1 MDRRKQKLLLALG
14 YEAISDTIYKK
25 GMDME
30 VISDQESFDDMR
42 VRLSKKHH
50 VVITDDGVVIEFVHN
65 KSMDENAPSYYWRSS
80 LPILRSYHTDPK
92 FTAFFGILDVLSTI
106 PKKDMVEDEKPAE
119 EPKKEPKEEME
130 VEYDLETEQQYYA
143 AEWIKDI
150 PTPVLYRMTVAGKR
164 VYYEMD
170 VDGYPIIYDGATN
183 NIANG
188 YCDTSGAL
196 EKWKNEMRLKGKD
209 PDEYANYRADLGTI
223 MHYLFGLYL
232 TGVNIK
238 LIPTWIRKVVKEA
251 KLRIDR
257 YRMERILVDNI
268 DELIED
274 LISFAIFCK
283 ERHVKP
289 VLIEKMLRS
298 SRLKVASSV
307 DAVVEMDSEPE
318 MVEIEVET
326 GEFYKTGAKKGQPKT
341 EKKKI
346 KRCRRIFAILDFK
359 SNRKG
364 NFYDEYAFQLE
375 LYRRMIM
382 ENYGKILEIEEIY
395 NFAPGDPTAKTSQYK
410 LKRQTDNPIL
420 NMATVVYLQGKYKFE
435 KTNYTV
441 TSRIGSLDIESD
453 FELNNLIR
461 KESLRDYIYRIMSE
475 RIG

>member
-106 PKKDMVEDEKPAE
+106 PKKDMDEEEKSVE

-130 VEYDLETEQQYYA
+130 VEYYLETEQQYYA

-251 KLRIDR
+251 KLRIDK
-257 YRMERILVDNI
+257 YRMERILVDNM

-298 SRLKVASSV
+298 RRLKVASSV

-326 GEFYKTGAKKGQPKT
+326 GELYKTGAKKGQPKT

>member
-1 MDRRKQKLLLALG
+1 MDRRKQRLLLDLG
-14 YEAISDTIYKK
+14 YKAISDTVYSYGTI
-25 GMDME
+25 ME
-30 VISDQESFDDMR
+30 VISDQEPFDDMR
-42 VRLSKKHH
+42 VRLSERHN
-50 VVITDDGVVIEFVHN
+50 VIIADDGEVEWSALGKIA
-65 KSMDENAPSYYWRSS
+65 DEHRSSYYWRSS
-80 LPILRSYHTDPK
+80 LPVLRSYHTDPK
-92 FTAFFGILDVLSTI
+92 FTAFFGILDVLSTV
-106 PKKDMVEDEKPAE
+106 PKKDMVEEEKPVE
-119 EPKKEPKEEME
+119 EPKNEPNEEME

-251 KLRIDR
+251 KLRIDK
-257 YRMERILVDNI
+257 YRIERILVDNI

-375 LYRRMIM
+375 LYRRMIL

-441 TSRIGSLDIESD
+441 TSRIGSLDIEGD
-453 FELNNLIR
+453 FELNGLIR
-461 KESLRDYIYRIMSE
+461 KESLRDYIYRVMSE
-475 RIG
+475 RRG

>member
-42 VRLSKKHH
+42 VRLSKKHR
-50 VVITDDGVVIEFVHN
+50 VVITDDGIVIEFVHN
-65 KSMDENAPSYYWRSS
+65 KPMDENTPSYYWRSS

-106 PKKDMVEDEKPAE
+106 PKKDMDEEEKSVE
-119 EPKKEPKEEME
+119 EPKEEME

-251 KLRIDR
+251 KLRIDK

-318 MVEIEVET
+318 TVEIEVET

-375 LYRRMIM
+375 LYRRMIL

-441 TSRIGSLDIESD
+441 TSRIGSLDIEGEFD
-453 FELNNLIR
+453 VNKLIR
-461 KESLRDYIYRIMSE
+461 KEPLRDYIYRVMNE
-475 RIG
+475 RRG

>member
-1 MDRRKQKLLLALG
+1 MDRRKQRLLLDIG
-14 YEAISDTIYKK
+14 YKAISDTVYSYGTI
-25 GMDME
+25 ME
-30 VISDQESFDDMR
+30 VISDQEPFDDMR
-42 VRLSKKHH
+42 VRLSERHN
-50 VVITDDGVVIEFVHN
+50 VIIADDGEVEWSALGKIA
-65 KSMDENAPSYYWRSS
+65 DEH
-80 LPILRSYHTDPK
+80 RSYHTDPK
-92 FTAFFGILDVLSTI
+92 FTAFFGILDVLSTV
-106 PKKDMVEDEKPAE
+106 PKKDMVEEEKPVE
-119 EPKKEPKEEME
+119 EPNEEME

-251 KLRIDR
+251 KLRIDK

-326 GEFYKTGAKKGQPKT
+326 GEFYKVGAKKGQPKT

-375 LYRRMIM
+375 LYRRMIL

-441 TSRIGSLDIESD
+441 TSRIGSLDIEGD
-453 FELNNLIR
+453 FELNGLIR
-461 KESLRDYIYRIMSE
+461 KESLRDYIYRVMSE
-475 RIG
+475 RRG

>member
-42 VRLSKKHH
+42 VRLSKKHR
-50 VVITDDGVVIEFVHN
+50 VVITDDGIVIEFVHN
-65 KSMDENAPSYYWRSS
+65 KPMDENAPSYYWRSS

-106 PKKDMVEDEKPAE
+106 PKKDMVEEEKPVD
-119 EPKKEPKEEME
+119 EPKKEPDEEIE
-130 VEYDLETEQQYYA
+130 IEYDLETEQQYYA

-164 VYYEMD
+164 VYYEMGA
-170 VDGYPIIYDGATN
+170 DGYPIIYDGATN

-196 EKWKNEMRLKGKD
+196 EKWKNEIRLKGKD

-251 KLRIDR
+251 KLRIDK
-257 YRMERILVDNI
+257 YRMERILVDNM

-298 SRLKVASSV
+298 RRLKVASSV
-307 DAVVEMDSEPE
+307 DAVVEMDSELE

-326 GEFYKTGAKKGQPKT
+326 GELYKVGAKKGQPKM
-341 EKKKI
+341 EKKKV

-375 LYRRMIM
+375 LYRRMIL

-441 TSRIGSLDIESD
+441 TSRTGSLDIEGD
-453 FELNNLIR
+453 FELNDLIR
-461 KESLRDYIYRIMSE
+461 KESLRDYIYRVMSE
-475 RIG
+475 RRG

>member
-106 PKKDMVEDEKPAE
+106 QKKDMDEEEKSVE
-119 EPKKEPKEEME
+119 EPKKESKEEME

-251 KLRIDR
+251 KLRIDK

-283 ERHVKP
+283 ERNVKP

-326 GEFYKTGAKKGQPKT
+326 GESYKTGAKKGQPKT

-375 LYRRMIM
+375 LYRRMIL

-395 NFAPGDPTAKTSQYK
+395 NFAPGDPTAKTNQYK

-435 KTNYTV
+435 KTNYMV
-441 TSRIGSLDIESD
+441 TSRIGSLDIEGD
-453 FELNNLIR
+453 FELNGLIR
-461 KESLRDYIYRIMSE
+461 KESLRDYIYRVMSE
-475 RIG
+475 RRG

>member
-1 MDRRKQKLLLALG
+1 MDRRKQKLFLALG

-106 PKKDMVEDEKPAE
+106 PKKDMDEEEKSVE
-119 EPKKEPKEEME
+119 EPKEEME

-251 KLRIDR
+251 KLRIDK

-375 LYRRMIM
+375 LYRRMIL

-441 TSRIGSLDIESD
+441 TSRIGSLDIEGEFD
-453 FELNNLIR
+453 VNKLVR
-461 KESLRDYIYRIMSE
+461 KEPLRDYIYRVMNE
-475 RIG
+475 RRG

>member
-50 VVITDDGVVIEFVHN
+50 VVITDDGVVIEFVYN

-80 LPILRSYHTDPK
+80 LPILRSYHIDPK

-106 PKKDMVEDEKPAE
+106 PKKDMDEEEKSVE
-119 EPKKEPKEEME
+119 EPEKEPKEEME

-143 AEWIKDI
+143 AEWITDI

-251 KLRIDR
+251 KLRIDK

-318 MVEIEVET
+318 TVEIEVET
-326 GEFYKTGAKKGQPKT
+326 GEFYKTGAKKDQPKT

-375 LYRRMIM
+375 LYRRMIL

-441 TSRIGSLDIESD
+441 TSRIGSLDIEGD
-453 FELNNLIR
+453 FELNGLIR
-461 KESLRDYIYRIMSE
+461 KESLRDYIYRVMSE
-475 RIG
+475 RRG

>member
-1 MDRRKQKLLLALG
+1 MDRRKQKLLLVLG
-14 YEAISDTIYKK
+14 YEAISDTIYRK
-25 GMDME
+25 GSVME
-30 VISDQESFDDMR
+30 VISDQESIEDMIS
-42 VRLSKKHH
+42 RLENRHH
-50 VVITDDGVVIEFVHN
+50 INITMVSDSRIDLEDRSGLIMN
-65 KSMDENAPSYYWRSS
+65 MLSAWRSS

-150 PTPVLYRMTVAGKR
+150 PTPILYRMTVAGKR
-164 VYYEMD
+164 VYYEMGA
-170 VDGYPIIYDGATN
+170 DGYPIIYDGATN

-251 KLRIDR
+251 KLRIDK

-268 DELIED
+268 DELIDD

-307 DAVVEMDSEPE
+307 DAVVEMDGEPE

-326 GEFYKTGAKKGQPKT
+326 GEFYKT

-375 LYRRMIM
+375 LYRRMIL

-441 TSRIGSLDIESD
+441 TSRVGSLDIEGEFD
-453 FELNNLIR
+453 VNKLVR
-461 KESLRDYIYRIMSE
+461 KEPLRDYIYRVMNE
-475 RIG
+475 RRG

>member
-1 MDRRKQKLLLALG
+1 MDRRKRNILIAIG

-106 PKKDMVEDEKPAE
+106 PKKDMDEEEKSVE

-170 VDGYPIIYDGATN
+170 VDGYPIIYDGVTN

-251 KLRIDR
+251 KLRIDK

-318 MVEIEVET
+318 TVEIEVET

-375 LYRRMIM
+375 LYRRMIL

-441 TSRIGSLDIESD
+441 TSRIGSLDIEGD
-453 FELNNLIR
+453 FELNGLIR
-461 KESLRDYIYRIMSE
+461 KESLRDYIYRVMSE
-475 RIG
+475 RRG

>member
-119 EPKKEPKEEME
+119 EPKEEME

-318 MVEIEVET
+318 TVEIEVET

-375 LYRRMIM
+375 LYRRMIL

-441 TSRIGSLDIESD
+441 TSRIGSLDIEGD
-453 FELNNLIR
+453 FELNGLIR
-461 KESLRDYIYRIMSE
+461 KESLRDYIYRVMSE
-475 RIG
+475 RRG

>member
-106 PKKDMVEDEKPAE
+106 PKKDMDEEEKSVE

-209 PDEYANYRADLGTI
+209 PDECANYRADLGTI

-251 KLRIDR
+251 KLRIDK
-257 YRMERILVDNI
+257 YRMERILVDNM

-298 SRLKVASSV
+298 RRLKVASSV

-318 MVEIEVET
+318 MVEIEIET

>member
-106 PKKDMVEDEKPAE
+106 PKKDMDEEEKSVE
-119 EPKKEPKEEME
+119 EPKEEME

-251 KLRIDR
+251 KLRIDK

-298 SRLKVASSV
+298 RRLKVASSV
-307 DAVVEMDSEPE
+307 DAVVEMDGEPE

-326 GEFYKTGAKKGQPKT
+326 GEFYKTGAKEGQPKT

-441 TSRIGSLDIESD
+441 TSRMGSLDIESD

>member
-106 PKKDMVEDEKPAE
+106 PKKDMDEEEKSVE
-119 EPKKEPKEEME
+119 EPKEEME

-143 AEWIKDI
+143 AEWIRDI

-251 KLRIDR
+251 KLRIDK

-375 LYRRMIM
+375 LYRRMIL

-395 NFAPGDPTAKTSQYK
+395 NFAPGDPAAKTSQYK

-441 TSRIGSLDIESD
+441 TSRIGSLDIEGD
-453 FELNNLIR
+453 FELNGLIR
-461 KESLRDYIYRIMSE
+461 KESLRDYIYRVMSE
-475 RIG
+475 RRG

>member
-42 VRLSKKHH
+42 VRLSKKHR
-50 VVITDDGVVIEFVHN
+50 VVITDDGIVIEFVHN
-65 KSMDENAPSYYWRSS
+65 KPMDENAPSYYWRSS

-106 PKKDMVEDEKPAE
+106 PKKDMVEEEKPVD
-119 EPKKEPKEEME
+119 EPKKEPDEEIE
-130 VEYDLETEQQYYA
+130 IEYDLETEQQYYA

-164 VYYEMD
+164 VYYEMGA
-170 VDGYPIIYDGATN
+170 DGYPIIYDGATN

-251 KLRIDR
+251 KLRIDK
-257 YRMERILVDNI
+257 YRMERILVDNM

-298 SRLKVASSV
+298 RRLKVASSV

-326 GEFYKTGAKKGQPKT
+326 GELYKVEAKKGQPKM
-341 EKKKI
+341 EKKKV

-375 LYRRMIM
+375 LYRRMIL

-441 TSRIGSLDIESD
+441 TSRIGSLDIEGD
-453 FELNNLIR
+453 FELNGLIR
-461 KESLRDYIYRIMSE
+461 KESLRDYIYRVMSE
-475 RIG
+475 RRG

>member
-25 GMDME
+25 GTDME

-50 VVITDDGVVIEFVHN
+50 VVITDDGIVIEFVHN
-65 KSMDENAPSYYWRSS
+65 KPMDENAPSYYWRSS

-106 PKKDMVEDEKPAE
+106 PKKDMAEKEKPVE

-238 LIPTWIRKVVKEA
+238 LIPTWIRKAVKEA
-251 KLRIDR
+251 KLRIDK
-257 YRMERILVDNI
+257 YRMERILVDNM

-298 SRLKVASSV
+298 RRLKVASSV

-341 EKKKI
+341 KEKKI

-375 LYRRMIM
+375 LYRRMIL

>member
-106 PKKDMVEDEKPAE
+106 PKKDMDEGEKSVE
-119 EPKKEPKEEME
+119 EPKEEME

-251 KLRIDR
+251 KLRIDK
-257 YRMERILVDNI
+257 YRMERILVDNM

-298 SRLKVASSV
+298 RRLKVASSV

-318 MVEIEVET
+318 TVEIEVET

-375 LYRRMIM
+375 LYRRMIL

-441 TSRIGSLDIESD
+441 TSRVGSLDIEGEFD
-453 FELNNLIR
+453 VNKLIR
-461 KESLRDYIYRIMSE
+461 KEPLRDYIYRVMNE
-475 RIG
+475 RRG

>member
-42 VRLSKKHH
+42 VRLSKKHR
-50 VVITDDGVVIEFVHN
+50 VVITDDGIVIEFVHN
-65 KSMDENAPSYYWRSS
+65 KPMDENAPSYYWRSS

-106 PKKDMVEDEKPAE
+106 PKKDMVEEEKPVD
-119 EPKKEPKEEME
+119 EPKKEPDEEIE
-130 VEYDLETEQQYYA
+130 IEYDLETEQQYYA

-164 VYYEMD
+164 VYYEMGA
-170 VDGYPIIYDGATN
+170 DGYPIIYDGATN

-251 KLRIDR
+251 KLRIDK
-257 YRMERILVDNI
+257 YRMERILVDNM

-298 SRLKVASSV
+298 RRLKVASSV

-326 GEFYKTGAKKGQPKT
+326 GELYKVGAKRGQPKM
-341 EKKKI
+341 EKKKV

-375 LYRRMIM
+375 LYRRMIL

-441 TSRIGSLDIESD
+441 TSRIGSLDIEGD
-453 FELNNLIR
+453 FELNGLIR
-461 KESLRDYIYRIMSE
+461 KESLRDYIYRVMSE
-475 RIG
+475 RRG

>member
-106 PKKDMVEDEKPAE
+106 PKKDMDEEEKSVE
-119 EPKKEPKEEME
+119 EPKEEME

-164 VYYEMD
+164 VYYEMGA
-170 VDGYPIIYDGATN
+170 DGYPIIYDGATN

-251 KLRIDR
+251 KLRIDK

-318 MVEIEVET
+318 TVEIEVET

-375 LYRRMIM
+375 LYRRMIL

-441 TSRIGSLDIESD
+441 TSRIGSLDIEGD
-453 FELNNLIR
+453 FELNGLIR
-461 KESLRDYIYRIMSE
+461 KESLRDYIYRVMSE
-475 RIG
+475 RRG

>member
-106 PKKDMVEDEKPAE
+106 PKKDMDEEEKSVE
-119 EPKKEPKEEME
+119 EPKEEME

-143 AEWIKDI
+143 AEWIRDI

-251 KLRIDR
+251 KLRIDK

-375 LYRRMIM
+375 LYRRMIL

-441 TSRIGSLDIESD
+441 TSRIGSLDIEGD
-453 FELNNLIR
+453 FELNDLIR
-461 KESLRDYIYRIMSE
+461 KESLRDYIYRVMSE
-475 RIG
+475 RRG

>member
-106 PKKDMVEDEKPAE
+106 PKKDMVEDEKPAD

-251 KLRIDR
+251 KLRIDK

-326 GEFYKTGAKKGQPKT
+326 GELYKVGAKKGQPKM
-341 EKKKI
+341 EKKKV

-375 LYRRMIM
+375 LYRRMIL

-441 TSRIGSLDIESD
+441 TSRIGSLDIEGD
-453 FELNNLIR
+453 FELNGLIR
-461 KESLRDYIYRIMSE
+461 KESLRDYIYRVMSE
-475 RIG
+475 RRG

>member
-42 VRLSKKHH
+42 VRLSKKHR
-50 VVITDDGVVIEFVHN
+50 VVITDDGIVIEFVHN
-65 KSMDENAPSYYWRSS
+65 KPMDENAPSYYWRSS

-106 PKKDMVEDEKPAE
+106 PKKDMVEEEKPVD
-119 EPKKEPKEEME
+119 EPKKEPDEEIE
-130 VEYDLETEQQYYA
+130 IEYDLETEQQYYA

-164 VYYEMD
+164 VYYEMGA
-170 VDGYPIIYDGATN
+170 DGYPIIYDGATN

-251 KLRIDR
+251 KLRIDK
-257 YRMERILVDNI
+257 YRMERILVDNM

-298 SRLKVASSV
+298 RRLKVASSV

-326 GEFYKTGAKKGQPKT
+326 GELYKVGAKKGQPKM
-341 EKKKI
+341 EKKKV

-441 TSRIGSLDIESD
+441 TSRIGSLDIEGD
-453 FELNNLIR
+453 FELNGLIR
-461 KESLRDYIYRIMSE
+461 KESLRDYIYRVMSE
-475 RIG
+475 RRG

>member
-106 PKKDMVEDEKPAE
+106 PKKDMDEEEKSVE
-119 EPKKEPKEEME
+119 EPKEEME

-251 KLRIDR
+251 KLRIDK
-257 YRMERILVDNI
+257 YRMERILVDNM

-298 SRLKVASSV
+298 RRLKVASSV

-318 MVEIEVET
+318 TVEIEVET

-375 LYRRMIM
+375 LYRRMIL

-395 NFAPGDPTAKTSQYK
+395 NFAPGDPTAKTGQYK

-441 TSRIGSLDIESD
+441 TSRVGSLDIEGEFD
-453 FELNNLIR
+453 VNKLIR
-461 KESLRDYIYRIMSE
+461 KEPLRDYIYRVMNE
-475 RIG
+475 RRG

>member
-106 PKKDMVEDEKPAE
+106 PKKDMDE
-119 EPKKEPKEEME
+119 EEME

-251 KLRIDR
+251 KLRIDK

-318 MVEIEVET
+318 TVEIEVET

-375 LYRRMIM
+375 LYRRMIL

-441 TSRIGSLDIESD
+441 TSRIGSLDIEGEFD
-453 FELNNLIR
+453 VNKLVR
-461 KESLRDYIYRIMSE
+461 KEPLRDYIYRVMSE
-475 RIG
+475 RRG

>member
-106 PKKDMVEDEKPAE
+106 PKKDMDEEEKSVE
-119 EPKKEPKEEME
+119 EPKEEME

-170 VDGYPIIYDGATN
+170 VDGYPIIYDGVTN

-251 KLRIDR
+251 KLRIDK

-318 MVEIEVET
+318 TVEIEVET

-375 LYRRMIM
+375 LYRRMIL

-441 TSRIGSLDIESD
+441 TSRIGSLDIEGD
-453 FELNNLIR
+453 FELNGLIR
-461 KESLRDYIYRIMSE
+461 KESLRDYIYRVMSE
-475 RIG
+475 RRG

>member
-1 MDRRKQKLLLALG
+1 MDRRKQKLLLVLG
-14 YEAISDTIYKK
+14 YEAISDTIYRK
-25 GMDME
+25 GSVME
-30 VISDQESFDDMR
+30 VISDQESIEDMIS
-42 VRLSKKHH
+42 RLENRHH
-50 VVITDDGVVIEFVHN
+50 INITMVSDSRIDLEDRSGLIMN
-65 KSMDENAPSYYWRSS
+65 MLSAWRSS

-150 PTPVLYRMTVAGKR
+150 PTPILYRMTVAGKR
-164 VYYEMD
+164 VYYEMGA
-170 VDGYPIIYDGATN
+170 DGYPIIYDGATN

-251 KLRIDR
+251 KLRIDK

-268 DELIED
+268 DELIDD

-318 MVEIEVET
+318 TVEIEVET
-326 GEFYKTGAKKGQPKT
+326 GEFYKT

-375 LYRRMIM
+375 LYRRMIL

-441 TSRIGSLDIESD
+441 TSRVGSLDIEGEFD
-453 FELNNLIR
+453 VNKLIR
-461 KESLRDYIYRIMSE
+461 KEPLRDYIYRVMNE
-475 RIG
+475 RRG

>member
-42 VRLSKKHH
+42 VRLSKKHR
-50 VVITDDGVVIEFVHN
+50 VVITDDGIVIEFVHN
-65 KSMDENAPSYYWRSS
+65 KPMDENAPSYYWRSS

-106 PKKDMVEDEKPAE
+106 PKKDMVEEEKPVD
-119 EPKKEPKEEME
+119 EPKKEPDEEIE
-130 VEYDLETEQQYYA
+130 IEYDLETEQQYYA

-150 PTPVLYRMTVAGKR
+150 PTPVLYRMAVAGKR
-164 VYYEMD
+164 VYYEMGA
-170 VDGYPIIYDGATN
+170 DGYPIIYDGATN

-196 EKWKNEMRLKGKD
+196 EKWENEMRLKGKD

-251 KLRIDR
+251 KLRIDK
-257 YRMERILVDNI
+257 YRMERILVDNM

-298 SRLKVASSV
+298 RRLKVASSV

-326 GEFYKTGAKKGQPKT
+326 GELYKVGAKKGQPKM
-341 EKKKI
+341 EKKKV

-375 LYRRMIM
+375 LYRRMIL

-441 TSRIGSLDIESD
+441 TSRIGSLDIEGD
-453 FELNNLIR
+453 FELNGLIR
-461 KESLRDYIYRIMSE
+461 KESLRDYIYRVMSE
-475 RIG
+475 RRG

>member
-42 VRLSKKHH
+42 VRLSKKHR
-50 VVITDDGVVIEFVHN
+50 VVITDDGIVIEFVHN
-65 KSMDENAPSYYWRSS
+65 KPMDENAPSYYWRSS

-106 PKKDMVEDEKPAE
+106 PKKDMVEEEKPVE
-119 EPKKEPKEEME
+119 EPKEEME

-209 PDEYANYRADLGTI
+209 PDDYANYRADLGTI

-251 KLRIDR
+251 KLRIDK

-318 MVEIEVET
+318 TVEIEVET

-375 LYRRMIM
+375 LYRRMIL

-441 TSRIGSLDIESD
+441 TSRIGSLDIKGD
-453 FELNNLIR
+453 FELNGLIR
-461 KESLRDYIYRIMSE
+461 KESLRDYIYRVMSE
-475 RIG
+475 RRG

>member
-1 MDRRKQKLLLALG
+1 
-14 YEAISDTIYKK
+14 
-25 GMDME
+25 
-30 VISDQESFDDMR
+30 
-42 VRLSKKHH
+42 
-50 VVITDDGVVIEFVHN
+50 
-65 KSMDENAPSYYWRSS
+65 
-80 LPILRSYHTDPK
+80 
-92 FTAFFGILDVLSTI
+92 
-106 PKKDMVEDEKPAE
+106 
-119 EPKKEPKEEME
+119 
-130 VEYDLETEQQYYA
+130 
-143 AEWIKDI
+143 
-150 PTPVLYRMTVAGKR
+150 
-164 VYYEMD
+164 
-170 VDGYPIIYDGATN
+170 
-183 NIANG
+183 
-188 YCDTSGAL
+188 
-196 EKWKNEMRLKGKD
+196 MRLKGKD
-209 PDEYANYRADLGTI
+209 PDEYADYRADLGTI

-232 TGVNIK
+232 TGVKIK
-238 LIPTWIRKVVKEA
+238 LIPTWIRKAVKEA
-251 KLRIDR
+251 KLRIDK
-257 YRMERILVDNI
+257 YRMERILVDNM

-298 SRLKVASSV
+298 RRLKVASSV

-375 LYRRMIM
+375 LYRRMIL

-441 TSRIGSLDIESD
+441 TSRIGSLDIEGD
-453 FELNNLIR
+453 FELNGLIR
-461 KESLRDYIYRIMSE
+461 KESLRDYIYRVMSE
-475 RIG
+475 RRG

>member
-1 MDRRKQKLLLALG
+1 MDERKHKLLIGLG
-14 YEAISDTIYKK
+14 YISIGGNIYKK
-25 GMDME
+25 GMMME
-30 VISDQESFDDMR
+30 VISDTESYEEMEA
-42 VRLSKKHH
+42 RLGNVKEIKILS
-50 VVITDDGVVIEFVHN
+50 
-65 KSMDENAPSYYWRSS
+65 PWRSV
-80 LPILRSYHTDPK
+80 LPIPRSYHTDPK
-92 FTAFFGILDVLSTI
+92 FTAFFGIMDLMATV
-106 PKKDMVEDEKPAE
+106 PKEILEAGMKEEADRYKSQEKE
-119 EPKKEPKEEME
+119 RIEKKEEME
-130 VEYDLETEQQYYA
+130 IEYDLETEQQYYA
-143 AEWIKDI
+143 AEWIKEI
-150 PTPVLYRMTVAGKR
+150 PTPILYRMTVSGKR
-164 VYYEMD
+164 VYFEMGM
-170 VDGYPIIYDGATN
+170 DGYPIIYDGATN

-232 TGVNIK
+232 TGVDMR
-238 LIPTWIRKVVKEA
+238 LTPSWIRKRVKESD
-251 KLRIDR
+251 LRISKT
-257 YRMERILVDNI
+257 RMEKILTDNM

-283 ERHVKP
+283 NRHVKP

-318 MVEIEVET
+318 MIEVEVET
-326 GEFYKTGAKKGQPKT
+326 GEVYKVGSKKGQPKT
-341 EKKKI
+341 ERKKV

-375 LYRRMIM
+375 LYRRMIV

-395 NFAPGDPTAKTSQYK
+395 NFAPGDPTAKTESSQYK

-435 KTNYTV
+435 KTNYMV
-441 TSRIGSLDIESD
+441 TSRVGSLSLDKD
-453 FELNNLIR
+453 FETNDLIR
-461 KESLRDYIYRIMSE
+461 KEPLRDYIYRVMNE
-475 RIG
+475 RRG

>member
-42 VRLSKKHH
+42 VRLSKKHR
-50 VVITDDGVVIEFVHN
+50 VVITDDGIVIEFVHN
-65 KSMDENAPSYYWRSS
+65 KPMDENAPSYYWRSS

-106 PKKDMVEDEKPAE
+106 PKKDMVEEEKPVD
-119 EPKKEPKEEME
+119 EPKKEPDEEIE
-130 VEYDLETEQQYYA
+130 IEYGLETEQQYYA

-164 VYYEMD
+164 VYYEMGA
-170 VDGYPIIYDGATN
+170 DGYPIIYDGATN

-251 KLRIDR
+251 KLRIDK
-257 YRMERILVDNI
+257 YRMERILVDNM

-298 SRLKVASSV
+298 RRLKVASSV

-326 GEFYKTGAKKGQPKT
+326 GELYKVGAKKGQPKM
-341 EKKKI
+341 EKKKV

-375 LYRRMIM
+375 LYRRMIL

-441 TSRIGSLDIESD
+441 TSRIGSLDIEGD
-453 FELNNLIR
+453 FELNGLIR
-461 KESLRDYIYRIMSE
+461 KESLRDYIYRVMSE
-475 RIG
+475 RRG

>member
-1 MDRRKQKLLLALG
+1 
-14 YEAISDTIYKK
+14 
-25 GMDME
+25 
-30 VISDQESFDDMR
+30 
-42 VRLSKKHH
+42 
-50 VVITDDGVVIEFVHN
+50 
-65 KSMDENAPSYYWRSS
+65 
-80 LPILRSYHTDPK
+80 
-92 FTAFFGILDVLSTI
+92 
-106 PKKDMVEDEKPAE
+106 
-119 EPKKEPKEEME
+119 ME

-238 LIPTWIRKVVKEA
+238 LIPTWIRKAVKEA
-251 KLRIDR
+251 KLRIDK

-298 SRLKVASSV
+298 RRLKVASSV
-307 DAVVEMDSEPE
+307 DAVVEMDGEPE

-341 EKKKI
+341 EK
-346 KRCRRIFAILDFK
+346 RR
-359 SNRKG
+359 
-364 NFYDEYAFQLE
+364 
-375 LYRRMIM
+375 
-382 ENYGKILEIEEIY
+382 
-395 NFAPGDPTAKTSQYK
+395 
-410 LKRQTDNPIL
+410 
-420 NMATVVYLQGKYKFE
+420 
-435 KTNYTV
+435 
-441 TSRIGSLDIESD
+441 
-453 FELNNLIR
+453 
-461 KESLRDYIYRIMSE
+461 
-475 RIG
+475 

>member
-65 KSMDENAPSYYWRSS
+65 KSMDENAPSYCWRSS

-106 PKKDMVEDEKPAE
+106 PKKDIAEEEKPAE
-119 EPKKEPKEEME
+119 EPKNEPKEEME

-164 VYYEMD
+164 VYYEMGA
-170 VDGYPIIYDGATN
+170 DGYPIIYDGATN

-251 KLRIDR
+251 KLRIDK

-318 MVEIEVET
+318 TVEIEVET

-375 LYRRMIM
+375 LYRRMIL

>member
-50 VVITDDGVVIEFVHN
+50 VVITDDGVVIEFVDN

-106 PKKDMVEDEKPAE
+106 PKKDMDEEEKSVE

-150 PTPVLYRMTVAGKR
+150 PTPILYRMTVAGKR
-164 VYYEMD
+164 VYYEMGA
-170 VDGYPIIYDGATN
+170 DGYPIIYDGATN

-251 KLRIDR
+251 KLRIDK

-318 MVEIEVET
+318 TVEIEVET

-441 TSRIGSLDIESD
+441 TSRIGSLDIEGD
-453 FELNNLIR
+453 FELNGLIR
-461 KESLRDYIYRIMSE
+461 KESLRDYIYRVMSE
-475 RIG
+475 RRG

>member
-42 VRLSKKHH
+42 VRLSKKHR
-50 VVITDDGVVIEFVHN
+50 VVITDDGIVIEFVHN
-65 KSMDENAPSYYWRSS
+65 KPMDENAPSYYWRSS

-106 PKKDMVEDEKPAE
+106 PKKDMVEEEKPVD
-119 EPKKEPKEEME
+119 EPKKEPDEEIE
-130 VEYDLETEQQYYA
+130 IEYDLETEQQYYA

-164 VYYEMD
+164 VYYEMGA
-170 VDGYPIIYDGATN
+170 DGYPIIYDGATN

-251 KLRIDR
+251 KLRIDK
-257 YRMERILVDNI
+257 YRMERILVDNM

-298 SRLKVASSV
+298 RRLKVASSV

-326 GEFYKTGAKKGQPKT
+326 GELYKVGAKKGQPKM
-341 EKKKI
+341 EKKKV

-375 LYRRMIM
+375 LYRRMIL

-441 TSRIGSLDIESD
+441 TSRIGSLDIEGD
-453 FELNNLIR
+453 FELNGLIR
-461 KESLRDYIYRIMSE
+461 KESLRDYIYRVMSD
-475 RIG
+475 RRG

>member
-106 PKKDMVEDEKPAE
+106 PKKDMDEEEKSVE
-119 EPKKEPKEEME
+119 EPKEEME

-251 KLRIDR
+251 KLRIDK

-318 MVEIEVET
+318 TVEIEVET

-375 LYRRMIM
+375 LYRRMIL

-441 TSRIGSLDIESD
+441 TSRIGSLDIEGD
-453 FELNNLIR
+453 FELNGLIR
-461 KESLRDYIYRIMSE
+461 KESLRDYIYRVMSE
-475 RIG
+475 RRG